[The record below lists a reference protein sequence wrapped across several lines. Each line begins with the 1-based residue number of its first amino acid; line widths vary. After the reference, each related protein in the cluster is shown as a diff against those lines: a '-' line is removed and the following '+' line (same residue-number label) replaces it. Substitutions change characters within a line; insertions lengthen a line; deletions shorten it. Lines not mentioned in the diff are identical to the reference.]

1 MGSIPGEV
9 SVRMKM
15 CEIPRFQPT
24 KLCARYPHVTPCTTR
39 CVDGFSKEILSEL
52 DHGPTYVVRRLW
64 DPGRPSYTSRSI
76 FPIDLEI
83 LGQPKSYLDYIYQLA
98 SSSQPFLVILVL
110 N

>member
-1 MGSIPGEV
+1 MSHLA
-9 SVRMKM
+9 
-15 CEIPRFQPT
+15 PRGVWMDLA
-24 KLCARYPHVTPCTTR
+24 KR
-39 CVDGFSKEILSEL
+39 SSEL